1 MPKGTGHS
9 RIIGRHDRAYPNV
22 GRWGGVKIGVKMFQ
36 RKIKLCADKVGKL
49 FSVRSDGQ

>member
-22 GRWGGVKIGVKMFQ
+22 GRWGGSVKIGVKMLQ
-36 RKIKLCADKVGKL
+36 HKIKLCADKVGKL
-49 FSVRSDGQ
+49 FSVR